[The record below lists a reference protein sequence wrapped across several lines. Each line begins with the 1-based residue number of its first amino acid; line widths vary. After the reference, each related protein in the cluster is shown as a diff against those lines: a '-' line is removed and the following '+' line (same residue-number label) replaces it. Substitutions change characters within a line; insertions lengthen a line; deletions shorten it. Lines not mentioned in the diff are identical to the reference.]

1 MTETETARGAPRKWR
16 GREPEDRRAA
26 RHEQLIEAG
35 LDIMGTE
42 GAAATTMR
50 ATCRRAGLTERYFYE
65 SFKNRDELLIAVLD
79 RVVLGARDTL
89 IAALGTAPGEPRELI
104 RHVVRSFTDYVATD
118 RRRGRIMFVESQSVP
133 ELAQR
138 GEQLVKEFT
147 APIAASLEILSDS
160 AEPDSLTI
168 ALNSIAIFGA
178 LAFLYQHWLAGS
190 SRISKR
196 RIVEHVSLV
205 IEAQINVDSTP
216 LEAGERSP

>member
-1 MTETETARGAPRKWR
+1 
-16 GREPEDRRAA
+16 
-26 RHEQLIEAG
+26 
-35 LDIMGTE
+35 
-42 GAAATTMR
+42 
-50 ATCRRAGLTERYFYE
+50 
-65 SFKNRDELLIAVLD
+65 
-79 RVVLGARDTL
+79 
-89 IAALGTAPGEPRELI
+89 
-104 RHVVRSFTDYVATD
+104 
-118 RRRGRIMFVESQSVP
+118 MFVESQSVP